1 MYKVNGIFYYKIF
14 LYSTGNYNFLHM
26 LERLN
31 GDPLTQSLLF
41 INVRLSVYWLGFK
54 YTLSNK

>member
-31 GDPLTQSLLF
+31 GEPFDPIF
-41 INVRLSVYWLGFK
+41 IIYKCSSVCILARI
-54 YTLSNK
+54 